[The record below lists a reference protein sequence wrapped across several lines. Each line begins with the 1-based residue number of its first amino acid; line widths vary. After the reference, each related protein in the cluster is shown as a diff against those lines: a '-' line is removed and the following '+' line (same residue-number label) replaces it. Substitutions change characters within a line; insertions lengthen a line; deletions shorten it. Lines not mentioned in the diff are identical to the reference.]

1 MTERHSSSQTLLPL
15 PAQLR
20 AARFAERKLQ
30 PLSETISGLPAYG
43 NLMGKKFTVEC
54 VNRGESEY
62 YKDIH
67 VCIDEVAPDRKG
79 YLVVAKLQ
87 VGKDSIYIHSIDS
100 HVPGLRDFVL
110 SLYFEPPREWKGFD
124 FFSIIMEQVR
134 RIAREN
140 GISRIELLPAD
151 EGLVGHYKRHGF
163 VEDAKNPAGKMIY
176 RMPEDTATA

>member
-1 MTERHSSSQTLLPL
+1 MTERHSSSQTPLPL

-54 VNRGESEY
+54 REMGQGEY
-62 YKDIH
+62 YKEVH
-67 VCIDEVAPDRKG
+67 VRIDEVAPDRRG
-79 YLVVAKLQ
+79 YLVVAKLLVEQ
-87 VGKDSIYIHSIDS
+87 DSIYIQSIDS
-100 HVPGLRDFVL
+100 HTPDCRDFVL
-110 SLYFEPPREWKGFD
+110 SLYFEPPRDWKGFD
-124 FFSIIMEQVR
+124 FFSIILEQVK

-140 GISRIELLPAD
+140 NIRRIEIVPAD
-151 EGLVGHYKRHGF
+151 EALARHYERHGF
-163 VEDAKNPAGKMIY
+163 MGDPAIPTGKMIY

>member
-1 MTERHSSSQTLLPL
+1 MNERHSSSQTPL
-15 PAQLR
+15 PPQVRSAQ
-20 AARFAERKLQ
+20 FAERKLQ

-54 VNRGESEY
+54 VNKGEGEY
-62 YKDIH
+62 CKDVH
-67 VCIDEVAPDRKG
+67 VWIDEVAPDHKG

-87 VGKDSIYIHSIDS
+87 VGQDSIYIHSIDS

-134 RIAREN
+134 KIAREN

-151 EGLVGHYKRHGF
+151 EGLVRHYKRHGF
-163 VEDAKNPAGKMIY
+163 VEDAKSPAGKMIY
-176 RMPEDTATA
+176 RMPEDSATA

>member
-1 MTERHSSSQTLLPL
+1 MSERHSSSQTPLPL
-15 PAQLR
+15 SAQMR

-54 VNRGESEY
+54 REMGQGEY
-62 YKDIH
+62 YKEVH
-67 VCIDEVAPDRKG
+67 VRIDEVAPDRRG

-87 VGKDSIYIHSIDS
+87 VGQDSIYIHSVDS
-100 HVPGLRDFVL
+100 YTPDCRDFVL
-110 SLYFEPPREWKGFD
+110 SLYFEPPWDWKGFD

-151 EGLVGHYKRHGF
+151 EGLVRHYKRHGF
-163 VEDAKNPAGKMIY
+163 VEDAKSPTGKMIY
-176 RMPEDTATA
+176 RMPEDAATA